1 MAQSARGLG
10 RGLEALLGGM
20 GDAKTASEVME
31 IPVGRIRPNP
41 EQPRREF
48 SDEAMAD
55 LTRSIKEQ
63 GVLQPV
69 MVRPI
74 NDGKHDYEIVAGE
87 RRWRA
92 CTAAGLEV
100 IPALVREV
108 DDEQSLALA
117 LIENLQREDLNPMEE
132 AAGFALLMSRFGV
145 TQEELAERVG
155 KSRSAV
161 ANTLRL
167 MQLAEPIRVDLAAGR
182 IFAGHARALL
192 SLTEEELRNAL
203 WARILELGMSV
214 RQAEDMASYA
224 KTHGVLPDLANPLE
238 GVPTESAAGEEGEK
252 KEKSKAE
259 RRAAMPLDRQLHDL
273 QRELESLYGAKV
285 QISGTPSR
293 GRITFHFASED
304 ARKALVTR
312 LGLTNG

>member
-1 MAQSARGLG
+1 MAQSSRGLG

-20 GDAKTASEVME
+20 ETSRTAGEVME
-31 IPVGRIRPNP
+31 IPVDRIRPNP

-48 SDEAMAD
+48 SEEAMAD

-74 NDGKHDYEIVAGE
+74 KDTTHEYEIVAGE

-92 CTAAGLEV
+92 CTAAGLDV
-100 IPALVREV
+100 IPALVREI

-167 MQLAEPIRVDLAAGR
+167 MQLSEPIRADLTAGR
-182 IFAGHARALL
+182 ISAGHARALL
-192 SLTEEELRNAL
+192 SLADESLRNAL
-203 WARILELGMSV
+203 WVQLIEHGMSV
-214 RQAEDMASYA
+214 RQAEDLAAYA
-224 KTHGVLPDLANPLE
+224 KAHGALPDLVRLPDVQRTDQE
-238 GVPTESAAGEEGEK
+238 RDAGKGAPEK
-252 KEKSKAE
+252 GAKE
-259 RRAAMPLDRQLHDL
+259 RRAAAPLDQLLHDL
-273 QRELESLYGAKV
+273 QQELEALYGVKV
-285 QISGTPSR
+285 QIAGTPNR
-293 GRITFHFASED
+293 GRITFHFTSED
-304 ARKALVTR
+304 VRKDIIARFGVTDV
-312 LGLTNG
+312 

>member
-10 RGLEALLGGM
+10 RGLEALLGGLEESRSV
-20 GDAKTASEVME
+20 SEVME
-31 IPVGRIRPNP
+31 IPVDRIRPNP

-48 SDEAMAD
+48 SEEAMAD

-69 MVRPI
+69 MVRPVK
-74 NDGKHDYEIVAGE
+74 DKTHDYEIVAGE

-92 CTAAGLEV
+92 CTAAGREV

-167 MQLAEPIRVDLAAGR
+167 MQLSEPIQADLSVGR
-182 IFAGHARALL
+182 ISAGHARALL
-192 SLTEEELRNAL
+192 SLSDESLRNAL
-203 WARILELGMSV
+203 WERIVEHGMSV
-214 RQAEDMASYA
+214 RQAEDLAA
-224 KTHGVLPDLANPLE
+224 HGKTHGSLPDLVRVSDAQRPE
-238 GVPTESAAGEEGEK
+238 QERAAGKGRPEK
-252 KEKSKAE
+252 GANE
-259 RRAAMPLDRQLHDL
+259 RRAAVPLDQLLHDL
-273 QRELESLYGAKV
+273 QQELEALYGVRV
-285 QISGTPSR
+285 QIAGTPGR
-293 GRITFHFASED
+293 GRITFHFNSED
-304 ARKALVTR
+304 ARKDIIARFGVTDV
-312 LGLTNG
+312 

>member
-41 EQPRREF
+41 EQPRRDF

-167 MQLAEPIRVDLAAGR
+167 TQLAEPIRADLAAGR

-192 SLTEEELRNAL
+192 SLSDDELRNAL
-203 WARILELGMSV
+203 WVRILELGMSV

-224 KTHGVLPDLANPLE
+224 KSHGILPDLANPMESLP
-238 GVPTESAAGEEGEK
+238 VESAAGAGGEK

-259 RRAAMPLDRQLHDL
+259 RRAATPLDRELHDL
-273 QRELESLYGAKV
+273 QRDLESLYGAKV
-285 QISGTPSR
+285 QISGTSSR

-304 ARKALVTR
+304 ARKEIVTR
-312 LGLTNG
+312 LGLANG

>member
-10 RGLEALLGGM
+10 RGLEALLGGL
-20 GDAKTASEVME
+20 GDSTSQSEVME

-48 SDEAMAD
+48 SEEAMAD

-69 MVRPI
+69 VVRPVH
-74 NDGKHDYEIVAGE
+74 DGGHDFEIIAGE

-92 CTAAGLEV
+92 CSAAGLEV
-100 IPALVREV
+100 IPALVREA

-117 LIENLQREDLNPMEE
+117 LIENLQREDLNPVEE
-132 AAGFALLMSRFGV
+132 AAGFTLLMSRFGV
-145 TQEELAERVG
+145 TQEELAARVG

-167 MQLAEPIRVDLAAGR
+167 MQLPESIRSDISAGR
-182 IFAGHARALL
+182 LFAGHARALL
-192 SLTEEELRNAL
+192 SLSDEVLRNAL

-214 RQAEDMASYA
+214 RQAEDMAAYA
-224 KTHGVLPDLANPLE
+224 KAHGMLPDLAVQEEVAPTAAPDEAL
-238 GVPTESAAGEEGEK
+238 GVKTGKAAGG
-252 KEKSKAE
+252 
-259 RRAAMPLDRQLHDL
+259 RRETSPLDRQLLDL
-273 QRELESLYGAKV
+273 QRELEALYGVKV
-285 QISGTPSR
+285 RVAGTPGK
-293 GRITFHFASED
+293 GRITFHYASED
-304 ARKALVTR
+304 ARENIIGR
-312 LGLTNG
+312 LGLKSG